1 MHLCYQRVKDEDK
14 DRKLERERPLTLLR
28 RERLFHGFK
37 LKLCKEST
45 LLVSEDGLL
54 PLA

>member
-1 MHLCYQRVKDEDK
+1 MHLCYQGVKDEDK
-14 DRKLERERPLTLLR
+14 ASKSEAERPLTLLR

-45 LLVSEDGLL
+45 LL
-54 PLA
+54 

>member
-1 MHLCYQRVKDEDK
+1 MHLCHQRVKDEDK
-14 DRKLERERPLTLLR
+14 ERQSEAERPLTLLR

-45 LLVSEDGLL
+45 LLVSEDGRL